1 MSSNTGGVPGP
12 RRPSGAGTKFFYQF
26 LTRPTMVGAI
36 APSSRHLGAAMLESI
51 EFKPG
56 LRLAEYGPGTGPFT
70 DAILRR
76 INGAGLGGVSFFAVE
91 RNQELAD
98 VLRGRFPDL
107 RLVVDSVEN
116 IERVCREQGVEN
128 LDAIVSGLPW
138 ASFPE
143 DLQRRILDAT
153 VRVLRPGG
161 QLVTFAYQ
169 IGRYTRA
176 GKRFAK
182 LLPTYFSTVTQSR
195 LVWRN
200 VPPAYVLRCVR

>member
-1 MSSNTGGVPGP
+1 
-12 RRPSGAGTKFFYQF
+12 
-26 LTRPTMVGAI
+26 MVGAI
-36 APSSRHLGAAMLESI
+36 APSSRHLAAAMLETI
-51 EFKPG
+51 DFKPG

-76 INGAGLGGVSFFAVE
+76 VHAARPGGVTFFAVE
-91 RNQELAD
+91 RNEELAS

-107 RLVVDSVEN
+107 RLTVDSVEN
-116 IERVCREQGVEN
+116 IERVCQEQGVDN

-143 DLQRRILDAT
+143 ELQRRILDAT

-169 IGRYTRA
+169 IGRYTKA
-176 GKRFAK
+176 GKRFAR
-182 LLPTYFSTVTQSR
+182 LLPTYFSSVSRSR

-200 VPPAYVLRCVR
+200 MPPAYVLRCVR